1 MEIKAILRQY
11 AFSLVI
17 IICVGLFLTG
27 IICVREKTQYNMD
40 MTAYETVEID
50 NMNKILTEITKIF
63 LTQTIYGDNIG

>member
-27 IICVREKTQYNMD
+27 IIRVREKTQYNMD